1 VNIVQITPGA
11 GGMYC
16 GNCFRDNALV
26 AALRKMGHSAL
37 MVPLYLPLTLDES
50 DQSAGTPIFFGGVNV
65 YLDQKSALH
74 RKAPAWLRRW
84 LDSPALLRWAGGRTA
99 KTRAEDVGEI
109 LLSMLRGQDG
119 HQRRELEELC
129 AWLEAQ
135 PQRADVVCLSNALL
149 AGFTPA
155 LKSRLHAPVVCLLR
169 GEDTYMDGLPATHR
183 ERAWQALRERAL
195 EVDLFVASSRYYADL
210 MRERLTLPAEK
221 VRVVFNGIALE
232 GYREVQSSKVKVQGS
247 TPPVLG
253 YFARMCRE
261 KGLDLLVEAFI
272 QLKRRSRV
280 PELRL
285 RVGGGCGPTDE
296 PFVNLLKKRLGA
308 EGLADCAEFH
318 PNLDR
323 ERKIQFYQSLTVFS
337 VPALSGEAFGL
348 YLPEAMAAAVPV
360 VQPRHAASSELIEAT
375 GGGLVCNPTAAA
387 LADGIEQL
395 LLNPE
400 RARALGQA
408 GRKAVFEKFSAEVM
422 AIETLRAFAGIRR
435 V

>member
-1 VNIVQITPGA
+1 
-11 GGMYC
+11 MSE
-16 GNCFRDNALV
+16 R
-26 AALRKMGHSAL
+26 
-37 MVPLYLPLTLDES
+37 
-50 DQSAGTPIFFGGVNV
+50 
-65 YLDQKSALH
+65 
-74 RKAPAWLRRW
+74 
-84 LDSPALLRWAGGRTA
+84 
-99 KTRAEDVGEI
+99 
-109 LLSMLRGQDG
+109 
-119 HQRRELEELC
+119 
-129 AWLEAQ
+129 
-135 PQRADVVCLSNALL
+135 L
-149 AGFTPA
+149 A
-155 LKSRLHAPVVCLLR
+155 
-169 GEDTYMDGLPATHR
+169 LPAG
-183 ERAWQALRERAL
+183 
-195 EVDLFVASSRYYADL
+195 
-210 MRERLTLPAEK
+210 K
-221 VRVVFNGIALE
+221 IRVVFNGIALE
-232 GYREVQSSKVKVQGS
+232 GYREGQRSKAKGQRSS
-247 TPPVLG
+247 PPILG

-272 QLKRRSRV
+272 QLKRRGRV
-280 PELRL
+280 PGLWL

-400 RARALGQA
+400 KARTLGEA
-408 GRKAVFEKFSAEVM
+408 GRKAIVEKFTVEQM
-422 AIETLRAFAGIRR
+422 AANFLAACQNVIARP
-435 V
+435 